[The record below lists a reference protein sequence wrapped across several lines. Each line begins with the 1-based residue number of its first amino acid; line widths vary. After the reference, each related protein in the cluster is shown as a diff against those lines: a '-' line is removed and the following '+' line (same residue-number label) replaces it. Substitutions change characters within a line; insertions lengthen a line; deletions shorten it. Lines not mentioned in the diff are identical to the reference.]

1 MKKEYNIVGLDC
13 GHCALTLEKY
23 LEKVNGV
30 KSCNV
35 NFTTSKLFLEIEDNN
50 AKGIIKEIFKTAK
63 TVNPS
68 VKITEN
74 VEDKAEI
81 NYIDIILYCIGVILG
96 LIVIFLPLKP
106 LLYWIV
112 LVYSA
117 LCMGYKT
124 YYKAVWQL
132 GHLKLNEN
140 TLVTLSV
147 IGAIAVG
154 EQMEGLMVI
163 ALYTIGKMLESKAVR
178 YSRKSIS
185 SLISSQPEYA
195 VIVRNGEEVKVKPEV
210 VVIGDKILVKPGE
223 KVALD
228 GMIVDGNATV
238 DKRHLTG
245 ESNAVS
251 VAVGEFIESGSIV
264 LDSPITIEVTN
275 VYKDSTV
282 SKILGLVSDA
292 STKKS
297 KTETII
303 SKFASWYTVGVLVAA
318 VITFGVT
325 WLVLGDISTAVY
337 RGLIFLVVSCP
348 CAFAIS
354 VPLSYFSGIGRCSRD
369 GILVKG
375 SNYLDAAAKLN
386 YMVFDKTGTLT
397 TGDFVV
403 KECKVNKNID
413 SDEFIKAVASGEK
426 QSLHPIAKAIV
437 NYYGKD
443 EFDTVTDYKEIA
455 GKGIQFNIGDK
466 VYEIGRSP
474 SKKGYTAVEVRCNR
488 KKLGT
493 IILVDEIKSGN
504 GDVIYGLKSQG
515 IQTMM
520 LTGDKSSV
528 AKIVAKKIGLDEYK
542 AEMLPEDK
550 FKILQ
555 DLKDSGNKVGFVG
568 DGINDAPALT
578 LADVG
583 ISMGIM
589 GSDATIESSDVVI
602 ADDNISKIPKFINI
616 AKYTKKIVLQN
627 IIFSAIT
634 KLTFLVLGAVGIT
647 GMLLAV
653 FADVGVTLLAILNS
667 LRVINCHKK

>member
-74 VEDKAEI
+74 VEDRAEI
-81 NYIDIILYCIGVILG
+81 NYIDIILYCIGIILG

-112 LVYSA
+112 LVSSA

-210 VVIGDKILVKPGE
+210 VAIGDKILVKPGE

-413 SDEFIKAVASGEK
+413 SDEFIRAVASGEK